1 MWTSRWWCATC
12 HVLFCGFYKQ
22 YFIVFSHQPYEAGA
36 MNPNLWT
43 RELGH
48 HGLKWVSWKWQAES
62 VPPLVSRGRVY
73 FQHGSQTH
81 HLSLIMSAWC
91 LQLSNGF
98 LYHSGKKKKN
108 SQAPRKAPGLLND
121 LISHHPSSP
130 SHSVPATVLDS
141 LFFWHIPDTLCVWS
155 MHRCLH
161 GSFPHVLQ
169 LFTQRWPSHWT
180 QF

>member
-1 MWTSRWWCATC
+1 MSFLKMAGGVRASTSVTRQG
-12 HVLFCGFYKQ
+12 LF
-22 YFIVFSHQPYEAGA
+22 
-36 MNPNLWT
+36 
-43 RELGH
+43 
-48 HGLKWVSWKWQAES
+48 
-62 VPPLVSRGRVY
+62 
-73 FQHGSQTH
+73 
-81 HLSLIMSAWC
+81 SAWQPDSP
-91 LQLSNGF
+91 LKSHHVSLMLTTFQWLPIS
-98 LYHSGKKKKN
+98 LRKKKKN

-169 LFTQRWPSHWT
+169 LFTQRWPSH
-180 QF
+180 